1 MKRIKKNFLSGFLA
15 LLPALATIYVLVF
28 IYKFISGIVRL
39 VVPIQ
44 KIVSVYIME
53 NKNLES
59 ISLVVTSVVTIIS
72 VLLLLVVIFLI
83 GFSINTFVS
92 HKTID
97 FFEGIIAKIPLA
109 NSIYGSIKQ
118 VIDLL
123 FSKSNESYKK
133 TVLLE
138 YPKKGMY
145 SFALVTKENNI
156 YLEKLLKKGEMSNIY
171 IATSPSPTSGFYMIV
186 EKTQLKE
193 LDITVEET
201 FKSIISGG
209 TISPKSKKGD

>member
-72 VLLLLVVIFLI
+72 VLLLLVVVFLI
-83 GFSINTFVS
+83 GLSINTFVS
-92 HKTID
+92 NRTID
-97 FFEGIIAKIPLA
+97 FFEGIILKIPLA

-156 YLEKLLKKGEMSNIY
+156 YLERLLKKGEMSNIY

-186 EKTQLKE
+186 EKSQLKE

-209 TISPKSKKGD
+209 TISPKSKKGE

>member
-72 VLLLLVVIFLI
+72 VLLLLVVVFLI
-83 GFSINTFVS
+83 GLSINTFVS
-92 HKTID
+92 NKTID
-97 FFEGIIAKIPLA
+97 FFEGIILKIPLA

-156 YLEKLLKKGEMSNIY
+156 YLERLLKKGEMSNIY

-186 EKTQLKE
+186 EKSQLKE

-209 TISPKSKKGD
+209 TISPKSKKGE